1 MESDLDAD
9 ISSIRAES
17 KQQPTNRPFGKILT
31 CAVRAL
37 QSRKRFLSSSL
48 LASDALQKHF
58 SDPDT
63 LSSAKSQLQLAEA
76 SPLVQSANTHTESN
90 HHRIAFSTT
99 AFPFTDP
106 SPHGSSGGGKDQ
118 NKDKE
123 KEKSLLG
130 VRIDICARNG
140 RFAKPYYVLLKR
152 VPGPDGQRRLRVHRH
167 TIPAFIS
174 MEKLER
180 TYLPTPSQTEEQ
192 EQREEEEEELKPWK
206 KKKRP
211 NRKPDLH
218 AFVRTL
224 RRELVSWQKRRDAV
238 GLLREKLGVRNQDSD
253 SEQDIFSD
261 VKDGEGWLPINPM
274 GLASLSPTAL
284 EARYVRLEWEDGRV
298 GRFKLSNTG
307 MVERAV
313 VIGDQG
319 RDKILEAA
327 MTGGDGRV
335 ESVLDRLGQYTTSKP

>member
-1 MESDLDAD
+1 MESDLDSD
-9 ISSIRAES
+9 ISSIRAE
-17 KQQPTNRPFGKILT
+17 I
-31 CAVRAL
+31 RAL

-48 LASDALQKHF
+48 LSSDALQKHLPNP
-58 SDPDT
+58 SIPIPP
-63 LSSAKSQLQLAEA
+63 SSLESQSQSQLAEA
-76 SPLVQSANTHTESN
+76 SPLVQSANTHSESN

-106 SPHGSSGGGKDQ
+106 SPYGSSGRGKDS
-118 NKDKE
+118 E
-123 KEKSLLG
+123 KEHEKNLLG
-130 VRIDICARNG
+130 VRIDVCARNG
-140 RFAKPYYVLLKR
+140 RFVRPFYVLLKR
-152 VPGPDGQRRLRVHRH
+152 VTGHDGQRRLRIHRH

-174 MEKLER
+174 MQKLER
-180 TYLPTPSQTEEQ
+180 IYLPTPSQTADQ
-192 EQREEEEEELKPWK
+192 EQGEGAEEEELKPWK
-206 KKKRP
+206 KKRP
-211 NRKPDLH
+211 TRKPDLH

-224 RRELVSWQKRRDAV
+224 RRELVSWQKRHDAI
-238 GLLREKLGVRNQDSD
+238 GLLREKLGVRNQDPD
-253 SEQDIFSD
+253 SEQDVFSD
-261 VKDGEGWLPINPM
+261 VKDGGWLPINSM

-319 RDKILEAA
+319 RDKMLEAA

-335 ESVLDRLGQYTTSKP
+335 ESMLDRLEQYTTSQS

>member
-1 MESDLDAD
+1 MESDLDSD

-17 KQQPTNRPFGKILT
+17 THVLSPFTPLEDTNAR
-31 CAVRAL
+31 AVRAL
-37 QSRKRFLSSSL
+37 QSRKRFLTSSL
-48 LASDALQKHF
+48 LASDALQKHL
-58 SDPDT
+58 PNPNT
-63 LSSAKSQLQLAEA
+63 APSSKSQSQLAEA
-76 SPLVQSANTHTESN
+76 SPLVQSANAHHESN

-106 SPHGSSGGGKDQ
+106 SPYGSSGGGKDKG
-118 NKDKE
+118 NE
-123 KEKSLLG
+123 KEKNLLG

-152 VPGPDGQRRLRVHRH
+152 VPGPDGQKRLRVHRH

-180 TYLPTPSQTEEQ
+180 IYLPTPSQTAEQ
-192 EQREEEEEELKPWK
+192 EQAENGEEEELKPWK

-211 NRKPDLH
+211 NKKPDLH

-224 RRELVSWQKRRDAV
+224 RRELVSWQKRRDVV
-238 GLLREKLGVRNQDSD
+238 GLLREKLGVPNQDAD
-253 SEQDIFSD
+253 SEMDIFSD
-261 VKDGEGWLPINPM
+261 VKDGGWLPINSM

-319 RDKILEAA
+319 RDKMLEGA

-335 ESVLDRLGQYTTSKP
+335 ESVLDRLGQYTTLQS